1 LSCRCDGGGPNIDD
15 MDVVAVLIAVAA
27 FALLLLLIE
36 GLDRV

>member
-1 LSCRCDGGGPNIDD
+1 VTDIDR
-15 MDVVAVLIAVAA
+15 MDVIAIIIAIAA